1 MKDQTKCVQTRDKDE
16 EIACINLPLYRGV
29 IYRHKDFTHQP
40 GQFAYA
46 RCATP
51 TTEALGDLVADLEGG
66 VKGFTTSSGMGAI
79 SVVMKLFHPGD
90 HIIVTA
96 DLYGGTYRYFH
107 DYLQEYGFEF
117 SYVESWNIDSVKAAV
132 RPNTKCIFIETPS
145 NPSMHVTDLAAVSEI
160 AKANGALLVVDNT
173 FLSPYFQK
181 PLSFGADVVVH
192 SATKYLGGHNDILGG
207 VIVAGTEE
215 LAEKIFAIYM
225 AEGNNLGSDDAW
237 LLIRS
242 IKTLAVRMDRQQEN
256 ALTIYEYLKT
266 FDSIKDVLYVGDP
279 TREDYALSKR
289 QTSGFGG
296 MISIRVKDK
305 TKIQQYLQR
314 LKVFSFAE
322 SLGGV
327 ESLAT
332 YPWTA
337 TQAPIPE
344 EQRNATGATEDLIR
358 LSIGI
363 ENVEDL
369 KEDLRQAFE
378 QA

>member
-256 ALTIYEYLKT
+256 ALAIYEYLKT

-305 TKIQQYLQR
+305 TKIQKYLQS

-344 EQRNATGATEDLIR
+344 AQRNATGATEDLIR

>member
-173 FLSPYFQK
+173 FL
-181 PLSFGADVVVH
+181 
-192 SATKYLGGHNDILGG
+192 
-207 VIVAGTEE
+207 
-215 LAEKIFAIYM
+215 
-225 AEGNNLGSDDAW
+225 
-237 LLIRS
+237 
-242 IKTLAVRMDRQQEN
+242 
-256 ALTIYEYLKT
+256 
-266 FDSIKDVLYVGDP
+266 
-279 TREDYALSKR
+279 
-289 QTSGFGG
+289 
-296 MISIRVKDK
+296 
-305 TKIQQYLQR
+305 
-314 LKVFSFAE
+314 
-322 SLGGV
+322 
-327 ESLAT
+327 
-332 YPWTA
+332 
-337 TQAPIPE
+337 
-344 EQRNATGATEDLIR
+344 
-358 LSIGI
+358 
-363 ENVEDL
+363 
-369 KEDLRQAFE
+369 
-378 QA
+378 

>member
-181 PLSFGADVVVH
+181 PLSFGADIVVH

-207 VIVAGTEE
+207 VIVAANQE

-225 AEGNNLGSDDAW
+225 AEGNNLGSEDAW

-256 ALTIYEYLKT
+256 ALAIYEYLKT